1 MSALKK
7 WMDKKNIKMSIWQ
20 YTVCDS
26 FANGIE
32 NDCTL

>member
-7 WMDKKNIKMSIWQ
+7 MDGQKHIKMSIWQ